1 MKLTVGPL
9 PPAVYWRRRAIV
21 LGGLLLV
28 ILLIVY
34 SCGSN
39 PSNAGDARGSHPGPH
54 SSSTAPVTSAPSPS
68 LVPFGPSASAS
79 TSASGA
85 ATPATSATP
94 STATPKPSPKPS
106 TLGVDCADSEVL
118 VTTSIVP
125 TSPGAGKLQF
135 GGTFILKLQIQNISA
150 RTCTRDVGSVAEE
163 LEIKDGSTKIWSSDA
178 CSSGGPKPHDVRTFH
193 PGDAVSATVQ
203 WSSYDITT
211 HSCKASSTPAAV
223 GTYDLIGRVGTK
235 SSSPK
240 SFKIQH

>member
-21 LGGLLLV
+21 LGGLLLI

-39 PSNAGDARGSHPGPH
+39 PSNAGNSRHSNAGPSA
-54 SSSTAPVTSAPSPS
+54 SSSAPIAPAPSTSS
-68 LVPFGPSASAS
+68 LPFGPSVSASAS
-79 TSASGA
+79 
-85 ATPATSATP
+85 ATPTASPTP
-94 STATPKPSPKPS
+94 TRRPSPKPS
-106 TLGVDCADSEVL
+106 TLGADCVDSEVL

-125 TSPGAGKLQF
+125 TSPDAGKLQY
-135 GGTFILKLQIQNISA
+135 GGTFILKLQIQNTSS

-163 LEIKDGSTKIWSSDA
+163 LMIKHGSTKIWSSDD

-193 PGDAVSATVQ
+193 PGDAVSATIQ

-211 HSCKASSTPAAV
+211 NSCKASSTPAPP
-223 GTYDLIGRVGTK
+223 GSYDLIGRVGTK
-235 SSSPK
+235 TSSPK
-240 SFKIQH
+240 AFEIQR

>member
-21 LGGLLLV
+21 LGGLLLI

-39 PSNAGDARGSHPGPH
+39 PSNAGGSQGAHAGSDA
-54 SSSTAPVTSAPSPS
+54 SSSAPIVPAPSTSSLPLGPS
-68 LVPFGPSASAS
+68 VSASA
-79 TSASGA
+79 
-85 ATPATSATP
+85 PATP
-94 STATPKPSPKPS
+94 STKPTASTAPPTAGPSPKAS
-106 TLGVDCADSEVL
+106 GADCVDSEIL
-118 VTTSIVP
+118 VTTSIGP
-125 TSPGAGKLQF
+125 TSPTAGKLQY
-135 GGTFILKLQIQNISA
+135 GGTFILKLQIQNTSS

-163 LEIKDGSTKIWSSDA
+163 LMIKHGDALIWSSDD

-211 HSCKASSTPAAV
+211 RGCKASATPAPA
-223 GTYDLIGRVGTK
+223 GSYDLIGRVGTK
-235 SSSPK
+235 TSIPK
-240 SFKIQH
+240 AFEIQR

>member
-34 SCGSN
+34 ACGSN
-39 PSNAGDARGSHPGPH
+39 PSNAGDSRDSHASPRT
-54 SSSTAPVTSAPSPS
+54 SSTAPIAPSSSTSS
-68 LVPFGPSASAS
+68 LPFGPSASAS
-79 TSASGA
+79 APATVKPSASA
-85 ATPATSATP
+85 AP
-94 STATPKPSPKPS
+94 STATPSPKPS
-106 TLGVDCADSEVL
+106 TLGADCVDSEVL

-125 TSPGAGKLQF
+125 TSPGAGKLQY
-135 GGTFILKLQIQNISA
+135 GGTFILKLQIQNTST

-163 LEIKDGSTKIWSSDA
+163 LMIKHGSTKIWSSDD

-211 HSCKASSTPAAV
+211 HSCQASPTPAPV
-223 GTYDLIGRVGTK
+223 GSYDLIGRVGTK

-240 SFKIQH
+240 AFTIQR

>member
-34 SCGSN
+34 ACGSN
-39 PSNAGDARGSHPGPH
+39 PSSAGDARRSPAGPH
-54 SSSTAPVTSAPSPS
+54 ASSSAPAAPAPSAS

-79 TSASGA
+79 PSGA
-85 ATPATSATP
+85 ATPTTSASTP
-94 STATPKPSPKPS
+94 TPKASPKPS

-125 TSPGAGKLQF
+125 TAPGAGKLQYV
-135 GGTFILKLQIQNISA
+135 GTFILKLQIQNTSA
-150 RTCTRDVGSVAEE
+150 RTCTRDVGSEAEE
-163 LEIKDGSTKIWSSDA
+163 LEIKHGSTRTWSSDD

-211 HSCKASSTPAAV
+211 HGCKASSTPAAV

-240 SFKIQH
+240 SFKIQN